1 MHYLSVEKIIE
12 EFNEKFIGIDF
23 WQQFPS
29 AGTKST
35 ELIQPFLDFLLAQ
48 RQKDREVLA
57 ETVGELKLQ
66 YHCAKCDGARLMGHS
81 QACKAITD
89 AVFFIRDSW
98 KK

>member
-48 RQKDREVLA
+48 RQKDREVLMKMI
-57 ETVGELKLQ
+57 EKLRSR
-66 YHCAKCDGARLMGHS
+66 YRCAKCDGAHQLEHT
-81 QACKAITD
+81 QACKVIAYFSILL
-89 AVFFIRDSW
+89 RKES
-98 KK
+98 